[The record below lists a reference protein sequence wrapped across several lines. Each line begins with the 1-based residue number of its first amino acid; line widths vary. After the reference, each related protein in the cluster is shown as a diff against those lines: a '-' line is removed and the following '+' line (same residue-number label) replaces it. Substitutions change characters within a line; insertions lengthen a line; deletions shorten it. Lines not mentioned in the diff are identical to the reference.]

1 VGFLAVLLILV
12 VAALAGGA
20 ILYASDAIPPG
31 LQTLDVQLGGRSRAQ
46 AEMALQQA
54 WASHT
59 VLVDIG
65 GSIQTV
71 RPADLG
77 VTLDT
82 TDTVRMAYDEGR
94 SAAALA
100 TMLRDRQLA
109 LPVTEVQPVWRFDS
123 GQADRMLQ
131 QMARQAYLPAVNA
144 GIRIFD
150 GRAEST
156 TAMPGRALDVAVSG
170 VMLSSDPWGTVTR
183 GHFQPV
189 IHQLAPAVTD
199 TTSIVAQIDQA
210 LAEPVLIHLYD
221 PVVDEA
227 HDWQL
232 SGEVTSPWIT
242 VQPAQGNGEGVD
254 WTIDPLKVTAYLTG
268 QAAGLGEDRYIDLER
283 AVPAI
288 VAAIK
293 APGGR
298 VDLRIYHRDRHATVQ
313 AGDTLSS
320 LADQYGV
327 PYPWIQRANPSLGDD
342 IQVGQVITIPSSD
355 ALIPLPPIENERIK
369 VSLSAQKVWVY
380 ENGAVKWEWPAST
393 GLPGTPTAPGI
404 FQIQSHEQNAYASN
418 WDLWM
423 PFFMGVYQPVPD
435 QAFMNGFHGFPTRGG
450 SQLLWTNDLG
460 HPVTYGC
467 ILLSTD
473 NAKALYSW
481 AREGVVVE
489 IDH

>member
-1 VGFLAVLLILV
+1 M
-12 VAALAGGA
+12 AGGA
-20 ILYASDAIPPG
+20 ILYASDAIPSG
-31 LQTLDVQLGGRSRAQ
+31 LQVLGVQVGGKSQAQ
-46 AEMALQQA
+46 AEAALQQA

-59 VLVDIG
+59 VLIDIG
-65 GSIQTV
+65 SSIQTV
-71 RPADLG
+71 HPADLG
-77 VTLDT
+77 VTLDV
-82 TDTVRMAYDEGR
+82 TDTVRLAYDEGH
-94 SAAALA
+94 SPAALA
-100 TMLRDRQLA
+100 TMVRDHKLA

-131 QMARQAYLPAVNA
+131 ELARQAYVPAVNA
-144 GIRIFD
+144 GIRIID
-150 GRAEST
+150 GRAESSS
-156 TAMPGRALDVAVSG
+156 ASPGRALDVAASG
-170 VMLSSDPWGTVTR
+170 VTLNADPWGTVTR
-183 GHFQPV
+183 GRFEPV

-221 PVVDEA
+221 PVADQA

-232 SGEVTSPWIT
+232 SGQVTSPWIT
-242 VQPAQGNGEGVD
+242 VQPAQGSGQGVE
-254 WTIDPLKVTAYLTG
+254 WAIDAAKATAYLTG
-268 QAAGLGEDRYIDLER
+268 QAAGLGQDRYIDLGQ

-288 VAAIK
+288 VAALK

-298 VDLRIYHRDRHATVQ
+298 VSLRIYHRDRRATVQ
-313 AGDTLSS
+313 SGDTLSS
-320 LADQYGV
+320 LADRYGV
-327 PYPWIQRANPSLGDD
+327 PYPWIQRANPSLGDE

-355 ALIPLPPIENERIK
+355 ALIPLPPIENKRIK
-369 VSLSAQKVWVY
+369 VSLSAQKAWVY
-380 ENGAVKWEWPAST
+380 EDGAVKWEWPAST

-404 FQIQSHEQNAYASN
+404 FQIQSHQQNAYASN

-423 PFFMGVYQPVPD
+423 PFFMGVYQPVPN

-473 NAKALYSW
+473 NAKILYGW
-481 AREGVVVE
+481 AQEGVVVE